1 MSKVFF
7 SSLTAFAKALG
18 PCLIN
23 VERNVPSG
31 GNPCTEASKMLPVN
45 IKLSLKDWR
54 EKWVKEEYK
63 TYEAK
68 FFMHLQSIIECK
80 IN

>member
-23 VERNVPSG
+23 VERKVPSG
-31 GNPCTEASKMLPVN
+31 GNPCTEASKMLPVKHKIELEIWMRKSGYGGKRN
-45 IKLSLKDWR
+45 I
-54 EKWVKEEYK
+54 
-63 TYEAK
+63 
-68 FFMHLQSIIECK
+68 
-80 IN
+80 